1 MGDVKQEAGEDRR
14 EGVPLSKSIVLYPDV
29 FTNQDQVVGETKLQ
43 DLEEV
48 NKPHACVS
56 LGNWGVALGDL
67 VALVLLADPNGVGST
82 VDKGLH
88 QCSGIRDALF
98 SRAPREET
106 ACVQLAAF
114 NAVLVFSAYLA
125 RCARCFPQSSMFVLY
140 FLSK

>member
-1 MGDVKQEAGEDRR
+1 MSDVKQEAGEDRR
-14 EGVPLSKSIVLYPDV
+14 EGVTLSKSIVLYPDV
-29 FTNQDQVVGETKLQ
+29 FTNQDQIVGETELQ

-82 VDKGLH
+82 VDEGLH
-88 QCSGIRDALF
+88 QCTGVRDALF
-98 SRAPREET
+98 SRTPREET
-106 ACVQLAAF
+106 AGVQFAAF
-114 NAVLVFSAYLA
+114 NAILVFSAYLA
-125 RCARCFPQSSMFVLY
+125 RCARCFPQSSVLVLY